1 MRKKKKEKSNLGIVW
16 YFVKEH
22 KIFFTFIIGL
32 ALLVGI
38 AEALTIVVI
47 YPIISNIL
55 SQTIEIPSNPAI
67 DLINPIIDFI
77 SVKDELLGY
86 SIFFIIAAIFV
97 FITKTLYYYFSIKF
111 TSEIVKESKQKVFN
125 KCINSDYQYFL
136 DNKQGEILYKT
147 SHAPN
152 SLATIMESLFD
163 LFIESIMTIGVF
175 VALITMSWKLV
186 IIVAIGA
193 LIYFYLIKYISSV
206 VSYKAGREKRE
217 SGQKERVIV
226 SEYTSGIKQIK
237 VFETFNYWGEMFDR
251 VIDKFWHYHRRNY
264 FWNKMPE
271 VILWLVIYAAIG
283 GGIIF
288 IKIYYP
294 GRFLALAPLIGA
306 FAFGIFR
313 VIPKISKFGTLRMKF
328 MHHMPN
334 VESVYETI
342 KERGYSKIINGTKK
356 FKKLKKEIE
365 LRNVNFSHK
374 ERDVLLKNINLKI
387 LKDKTTALVGPSGS
401 GKSTIV
407 NLLLRLYDTEEGGVY
422 IDDENI
428 KKFDIYSFREK
439 VGFVSQ
445 DTFIFN
451 GTIKDN
457 IAFGKD
463 YSDEEILE
471 AAKMASAHSF
481 IKKLPAGYDTKVGD
495 RGMRLS
501 GGEQQRI
508 AIARAMIRKPEIL
521 FLDEATSS
529 LDNVSEKMVQGAIEE
544 VSKRCTTFVI
554 AHRLSTIKNA
564 DIIHVLDEGTIVESG
579 SHKDLMKKKG
589 RYFELY
595 SLQKS

>member
-1 MRKKKKEKSNLGIVW
+1 
-16 YFVKEH
+16 
-22 KIFFTFIIGL
+22 
-32 ALLVGI
+32 
-38 AEALTIVVI
+38 
-47 YPIISNIL
+47 
-55 SQTIEIPSNPAI
+55 
-67 DLINPIIDFI
+67 
-77 SVKDELLGY
+77 
-86 SIFFIIAAIFV
+86 
-97 FITKTLYYYFSIKF
+97 
-111 TSEIVKESKQKVFN
+111 
-125 KCINSDYQYFL
+125 
-136 DNKQGEILYKT
+136 
-147 SHAPN
+147 
-152 SLATIMESLFD
+152 
-163 LFIESIMTIGVF
+163 
-175 VALITMSWKLV
+175 
-186 IIVAIGA
+186 
-193 LIYFYLIKYISSV
+193 
-206 VSYKAGREKRE
+206 
-217 SGQKERVIV
+217 
-226 SEYTSGIKQIK
+226 
-237 VFETFNYWGEMFDR
+237 MFDR